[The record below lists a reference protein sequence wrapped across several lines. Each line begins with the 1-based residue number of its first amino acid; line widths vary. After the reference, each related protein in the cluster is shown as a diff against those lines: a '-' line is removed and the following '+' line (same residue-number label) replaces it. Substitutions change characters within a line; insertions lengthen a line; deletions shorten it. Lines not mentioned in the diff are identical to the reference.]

1 MFQRPDSVLAD
12 ITHMEL
18 WNDRDTQV
26 VFSLETFSTVASL
39 TPWIRQV
46 PLARA
51 MSGLCGAPRGSHSTC
66 CDKIL
71 LS

>member
-1 MFQRPDSVLAD
+1 MLQRPDSVLVD
-12 ITHMEL
+12 LTHTEL

-26 VFSLETFSTVASL
+26 VFSLETRSAVASL
-39 TPWIRQV
+39 IPWIRQV

-51 MSGLCGAPRGSHSTC
+51 MSGLCGAPRGNHSMC
-66 CDKIL
+66 CDEIL